1 MNDPAEELFL
11 ICKPFVAPFIIA
23 FFVTFLPSFLIVPI
37 VNFLIKSDHLY
48 SGYKEIY
55 TLMFL
60 VVWIAIALSR

>member
-1 MNDPAEELFL
+1 MSDHSEELFL
-11 ICKPFVAPFIIA
+11 ICKPLALPFVITFLI
-23 FFVTFLPSFLIVPI
+23 TFLPSFLIVPI

-60 VVWIAIALSR
+60 VVWIVIALIQ